1 MSVLTEDGSLSI
13 RHDTFFERRRP
24 ALDTAFSLLQVGGGG
39 AQLPFFPVPPY
50 EHSRTRRSGTNIV
63 RLAIA
68 IRGTMLGLISH
79 FGQFFT

>member
-39 AQLPFFPVPPY
+39 AQLPFPFLPTSIHVF
-50 EHSRTRRSGTNIV
+50 EGAV
-63 RLAIA
+63 
-68 IRGTMLGLISH
+68 LIL
-79 FGQFFT
+79 FG